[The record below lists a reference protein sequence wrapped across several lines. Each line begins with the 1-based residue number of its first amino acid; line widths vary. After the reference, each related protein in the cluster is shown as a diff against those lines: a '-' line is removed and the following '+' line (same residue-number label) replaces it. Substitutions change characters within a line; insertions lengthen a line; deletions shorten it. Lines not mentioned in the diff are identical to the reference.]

1 MGSKTT
7 TSSTKSRP
15 VVTPQLQ
22 GMYNELVSSALA
34 QNRDP
39 VVANPFARAAG
50 LSDRENTAYTM
61 LDQLMGKYQ
70 GSIDQGLAAQQEALA
85 RSGRAPTQAELEQYM
100 NPFTETVLNRTIDR
114 IREQGD
120 RNNLDIGSRSALSG
134 AFGGSRQGLLEGLNM
149 ADTQRNI
156 GDTYY
161 RGMSDNYNQGLA
173 TLLSQIDRMSGNA
186 RGLVDL
192 ARQGQAYGLTDATAM
207 EAAGKAER
215 GVEQMDLDL
224 KAQDFYNQI
233 MQRHNKL
240 GNLVNVTGALSPG
253 SIGQDSKTTQKTS
266 GDPLSTILGVASLV
280 AAPFTGGASLMGS
293 LGGGLGGLA
302 SSGIWGALGGG
313 KKEGGPVKKYAYG
326 GRVGNPFSMG
336 ESSDVIRQTQNPFK
350 SDGITSTPGGYSG
363 ANQAPV
369 NPVLL
374 SEGPDISNT
383 SGGFVS
389 PAVSYNAGPVA
400 IENINPADRGGNP
413 VAQLLDQYK
422 SGLRTGVD
430 PGMGASDMMG
440 RVTLAGG
447 GPVNKGYAEGGFLE
461 SLFGGSVP
469 TSGGKRKVDQL
480 FGKDNLSDTLF
491 NIGLGLLTSGG
502 TTIGEGIAAGIGNS
516 LKSEEV
522 DPMGLLNQRYKQMQI
537 QNLVDQMDNRAR
549 DDEYRAKK
557 DADDRALREMLG
569 LATVGN
575 AATNTELSALRL
587 DLARQKYEDEKNAP
601 PDYNPKKYPG
611 LEQKLKTLDD
621 ALYGDERNYP
631 KAVAAARD
639 LSSYIGPLSKDGHKD
654 VAYQIQQRLDLL
666 EEDQRKAAEEITGTA
681 RGLLKP
687 SKDSTFNR

>member
-233 MQRHNKL
+233 MQRQNKL

-374 SEGPDISNT
+374 SDGPDISNT

-389 PAVSYNAGPVA
+389 PAVPYNAGPVA

-422 SGLRTGVD
+422 SGLRTAD

-480 FGKDNLSDTLF
+480 FGKDNLSDTLL
-491 NIGLGLLTSGG
+491 NIGLSLLASGG
-502 TTIGEGIAAGIGNS
+502 TPVGEGLAAGIGGS
-516 LKSEEV
+516 LESGQV
-522 DPMGLLNQRYKQMQI
+522 DPMGLLNQQYKQMQI

-587 DLARQKYEDEKNAP
+587 DLAREKFEED
-601 PDYNPKKYPG
+601 KKKGPGFSASNYPG
-611 LEQKLKTLDD
+611 LNEDMKTLDA
-621 ALYGDERNYP
+621 ALYGDEPDIGRAKSVAGRLKNTANLLYEEGHETQAAALL
-631 KAVAAARD
+631 KRIKELEAREAAAEAVA
-639 LSSYIGPLSKDGHKD
+639 
-654 VAYQIQQRLDLL
+654 
-666 EEDQRKAAEEITGTA
+666 GTV
-681 RGLLKP
+681 RGLKI
-687 SKDSTFNR
+687 K